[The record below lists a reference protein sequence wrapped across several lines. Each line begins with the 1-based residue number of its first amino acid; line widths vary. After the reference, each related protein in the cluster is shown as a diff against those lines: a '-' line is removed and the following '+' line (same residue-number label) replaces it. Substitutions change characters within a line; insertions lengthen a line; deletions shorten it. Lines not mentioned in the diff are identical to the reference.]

1 MCAVSQ
7 YPPPTGEVGT
17 ATPRRAA
24 AASMDSC
31 TKTCQ
36 LPARASVAVGSSKK
50 VRCSP
55 DFITI
60 GCPSASV
67 SFAGRIHVA
76 TTLLNDAESFVI
88 PASRASSSS

>member
-7 YPPPTGEVGT
+7 YPPPTGDVGT
-17 ATPRRAA
+17 ATPRRAPHS
-24 AASMDSC
+24 SMECCDWRR
-31 TKTCQ
+31 Q
-36 LPARASVAVGSSKK
+36 APARASVADGSSKK

-60 GCPSASV
+60 GCSV
-67 SFAGRIHVA
+67 SAFFAGRIHVA